1 MDYQQHCQ
9 PQTEPSTSASS
20 RINDIR
26 TRALLRLAMNV
37 CFGERRRAPSKWG
50 NRQVWADF
58 THSSVVSLSGHLTP
72 QIPPRPCCSQRYHAV
87 TGCSGSV
94 QPGGQPITQSLN
106 AGFKLRCPSECFSPF
121 SKITRHRCE
130 ERGRPGSQPAA
141 VIMSHISVQA
151 IAALR
156 RAIWLPFWFSSVLKI
171 RPRSGSR
178 LTQARLPALLK
189 VGVGQNEHPLAD
201 VRCADFRR

>member
-1 MDYQQHCQ
+1 
-9 PQTEPSTSASS
+9 
-20 RINDIR
+20 
-26 TRALLRLAMNV
+26 
-37 CFGERRRAPSKWG
+37 
-50 NRQVWADF
+50 
-58 THSSVVSLSGHLTP
+58 
-72 QIPPRPCCSQRYHAV
+72 
-87 TGCSGSV
+87 
-94 QPGGQPITQSLN
+94 
-106 AGFKLRCPSECFSPF
+106 
-121 SKITRHRCE
+121 
-130 ERGRPGSQPAA
+130 
-141 VIMSHISVQA
+141 MSHISVQA